1 MKINSGLVYVVDDDA
16 GVRKAL
22 KRLLS
27 AAGFEVVC
35 YASAAEYLEEDDRS
49 QVGCLLLDVAMPGI
63 TGLDLQEAL
72 ATSGSERSIVFIT
85 GQGDVP
91 KSVQAMKAG
100 AVDFLTKPLD
110 DEKLLT
116 AVRTAIEKDRRA
128 RLSRDQRQSIEQ
140 RLATLTLREREVLE
154 HVVSGQLNKQ
164 IAANLGTVEK
174 TIKVHRGRV
183 MAKMGVDSVAEL
195 VRVAE
200 QAGVKPARNCS

>member
-1 MKINSGLVYVVDDDA
+1 MKTNSGIVYVVDDDA
-16 GVRKAL
+16 GVRRAL

-35 YASAAEYLEEDDRS
+35 FASATEYLEQDDRS

>member
-1 MKINSGLVYVVDDDA
+1 MKTNSGIVYVVDDDA